1 MRRRQHTP
9 APLRMPALAQWTL
22 RVFASGR
29 HRETLE
35 GDLLEELA
43 AGRSAGWYWRQ
54 VGWAVYEH
62 ALGVIRQQLTT
73 FLAATLFF
81 LAALWVIAPAT
92 YQVMDW
98 ARAQESLRILVL
110 LAWLAGVPFI
120 LGGVAGA
127 AESRRRVGAILL
139 GATLAWL
146 TPVTLPLNFAVCD
159 LCARP
164 IDTTAPSSIL
174 LLTTTA
180 SALLV
185 GLGAWVAGRI
195 HPLVQEKLS

>member
-1 MRRRQHTP
+1 MRRRQHDP
-9 APLRMPALAQWTL
+9 ASLRMPAMAQWLL
-22 RVFASGR
+22 RVFASGP

-35 GDLLEELA
+35 GDLLEGLA
-43 AGRSAGWYWRQ
+43 AGRSPGWYWRQ

-62 ALGVIRQQLTT
+62 ALGVVRQQLTT

-81 LAALWVIAPAT
+81 LTALWVIAPAT

-98 ARAQESLRILVL
+98 ARTQDSLRILVL

-120 LGGVAGA
+120 LGGMAGA
-127 AESRRRVGAILL
+127 AERRRRVGAILL

-164 IDTTAPSSIL
+164 IETTAPSSIL

-185 GLGAWVAGRI
+185 GLGAWAAGRF
-195 HPLVQEKLS
+195 HPLVQENLS